1 MMAGDSRGTRA
12 RDPSG
17 VEAAPEPEVTARKAT
32 TIADDLNARRSGR
45 LKQDGGRLRE
55 GTAETRDATSRF
67 RRIQKKQALQ
77 AGNAERAEN
86 DASDRAPSPS
96 GDAAVKARKEASL
109 ADELG
114 VDPSGRLKQ
123 GASRLHDGGGDAPEA
138 AEPHARFGKRA
149 SRLRAEAT
157 ASPENGKA
165 PDGAHGKLRPQKA
178 ARHALRFAEDAGAVA
193 DAAVMDD
200 GEGDASEDALREGE
214 RRMRPAGKRALARGG
229 RKQRTAGAAP
239 APASQSPATGGSPRL
254 RDGPAFATNAGEPR
268 PSASS
273 RTVRTADGSKIA
285 GFWKQNRWK
294 RAARG
299 EAAARKAAET
309 GETGALRGMAAL
321 KARIQRMF
329 TAGGA
334 GRGAIAAAA
343 AIAMAAMFALAA
355 LSTCSTVGT
364 AVVQAAAATSYV
376 ADDQE
381 MKDADAYYT
390 QMEAALE
397 GEAQAAESSHPGY
410 DEYRYQIGELGHN
423 PFALASMLTAR
434 YGDYRASDV
443 TGFLREILAAQYSLT
458 FEESAET
465 EYVTVIDADGYET
478 TQEVTRRILTIR
490 LVNHGLDHA
499 ARQLLTADELA
510 SYEATYAAK
519 GNRDD
524 LFPAPYAGNYG
535 STGAGFDW
543 RPSGEALSDAEF
555 AAMYA
560 EGSKYLGWPYVWGG
574 GSPDTGFD
582 CSGFVSW
589 VLTSTGVCNTGRQI
603 TDGLLSYCTQVSRE
617 QARPGDLVF
626 FTGTYETDLLT
637 SHVGI
642 YLGDGMMM
650 HCGDPIQ
657 ITSIDVPYWQAHLY
671 GFGRVK

>member
-1 MMAGDSRGTRA
+1 MAGDPRGARA
-12 RDPSG
+12 GGMSDAEDPSDQ
-17 VEAAPEPEVTARKAT
+17 EVTARKAT
-32 TIADDLNARRSGR
+32 TIADDLNGRRSGR

-55 GTAETRDATSRF
+55 GTAEAQDGTARLRKA
-67 RRIQKKQALQ
+67 QKKRVLRTEGAEG
-77 AGNAERAEN
+77 ATADAPENAQ
-86 DASDRAPSPS
+86 DQSSDVTVR
-96 GDAAVKARKEASL
+96 ARKEAHL

-123 GASRLHDGGGDAPEA
+123 GASRLHDGNADAPDA
-138 AEPHARFGKRA
+138 AEPHGRSGKRT
-149 SRLRAEAT
+149 SRLRAEA
-157 ASPENGKA
+157 ADAPADGKT
-165 PDGAHGKLRPQKA
+165 PGGARGKLRPQKA

-214 RRMRPAGKRALARGG
+214 RRMMPAGKRALARGG

-268 PSASS
+268 PPASS

-294 RAARG
+294 RAARA

-309 GETGALRGMAAL
+309 GETGALSGMAAL
-321 KARIQRMF
+321 KAHIQRMF

-334 GRGAIAAAA
+334 GRGAIAVAV
-343 AIAMAAMFALAA
+343 AITMAAMFALAA

-381 MKDADAYYT
+381 MKDADAAYT
-390 QMEAALE
+390 QMEASLE
-397 GEAQAAESSHPGY
+397 GEAQSAKSSHPGY
-410 DEYRYQIGELGHN
+410 DEYRYQIGELGHD
-423 PFALASMLTAR
+423 PFALASILTAR
-434 YGDYRASDV
+434 YGDYKASDV

-458 FEESAET
+458 FEESTET

-478 TQEVTRRILTIR
+478 TQEVTRRILTVR

-499 ARQLLTADELA
+499 ARQLLTPDELA